1 MNDIEKLFT
10 TAGLKP
16 TSNRILV
23 MRELMNSSCPLS
35 LGDLDINIGTMEKSS
50 ILRALTILQEHHL
63 IHAIEDGRGII
74 KYERC
79 NGHNNGKD
87 QDMHVHFYC
96 EKCKKVSCF
105 ENISVPNIDLPTDY
119 VLHSINY
126 MVKGI
131 CPECKKSISINITSL
146 HQH

>member
-1 MNDIEKLFT
+1 MKNIENLLTSK
-10 TAGLKP
+10 GIKP

-23 MRELMNSSCPLS
+23 LRELINSSYPLS

-50 ILRALTILQEHHL
+50 ILRVLTILQKYHL
-63 IHAIEDGRGII
+63 IHTIEDGRGII
-74 KYERC
+74 KYEQC
-79 NGHNNGKD
+79 HGHNDGKD

-105 ENISVPNIDLPTDY
+105 ENISVPTINLPHDY
-119 VLHSINY
+119 TLHSINY

-131 CPECKKSISINITSL
+131 CPQCKNMYEY
-146 HQH
+146 Q